1 MQRKLKIKAKENGAT
16 VNRTM
21 TKSPHS
27 SNCCVSSDYL
37 DLGKILEKG
46 DFHGVSGT
54 RKAAVHAAIQKRKT
68 QGGSSADGSHLD
80 SAPGEESEG
89 DSDFSES
96 ENMM

>member
-1 MQRKLKIKAKENGAT
+1 
-16 VNRTM
+16 M

-27 SNCCVSSDYL
+27 SNCCVARDYL
-37 DLGKILEKG
+37 DLGKILEEG

-68 QGGSSADGSHLD
+68 HSGGSADGSDLD
-80 SAPGEESEG
+80 SASGEESEG
-89 DSDFSES
+89 DSDFNES

>member
-1 MQRKLKIKAKENGAT
+1 
-16 VNRTM
+16 M

-27 SNCCVSSDYL
+27 SSCCVARDYL
-37 DLGKILEKG
+37 DLGKILEEG

-68 QGGSSADGSHLD
+68 HSGGSADGSDLD
-80 SAPGEESEG
+80 SASGEESEG
-89 DSDFSES
+89 DSDFNES